1 MPGKRLSMRKIKEIL
16 RLRFEVGLSQHQ
28 IAHSCGMGRTTVREY
43 LQRAKRAGVSWPLPE
58 AMTEENLEALLFA
71 PPPATPGVTRPLP
84 DWQQVHEE
92 LKGRGVTLF
101 VLWEEYKAVHPEGL
115 QYSRFCDLYRAWKG
129 KLPVW
134 MRQEHRAG
142 EKLFIDYAGMT
153 MPVHDSKSGK
163 VRTAQIFVATMGAS
177 YYTYA
182 EATWTQT
189 LPDFISSHVRAFAYF
204 GGVSELLVPDNLL
217 SAVSHSCRYEP
228 DANPTYTR
236 LAEHYGTAILPARP
250 VKPKDKSRVES
261 SVNGVEQRI
270 LAKLRHQ
277 RFFCLEDLNR
287 AIRALLDPYNDRP
300 FQQLEGSRR
309 SVFEKLEKPALK
321 PLPQHPFEY
330 EEWEQ
335 RRVNLDYHVRLRAD
349 EHNYSVPHRLVGQTI
364 DVRLTANTVECF
376 HKGQR
381 VASHLRS
388 NQKNGHTTLP
398 EHMPQAHRE
407 HAQWTPERII
417 HWVGKTGPCA
427 AQVAERILASRPHPQ
442 QGFQACRG
450 LIRLGEAYGSERLEA
465 ACERALAINAASYKT
480 VNDILKQ
487 NLDKLPLP
495 KPKTSTP
502 AIAHDN
508 VRGADYYQPKTQAG
522 DEPAGPTQKEPRSC

>member
-1 MPGKRLSMRKIKEIL
+1 MPRKRLSMRKIKEVL
-16 RLRFEVGLSQHQ
+16 RLRFEVGLSHHQ
-28 IAHSCGMGRTTVREY
+28 IARSCGMGRTTVREY
-43 LQRAKRAGVSWPLPE
+43 LQRAKRAGISWPLPE
-58 AMTEENLEALLFA
+58 AMTEAELEALLFA
-71 PPPATPGVTRPLP
+71 PPPTTPGVMRPLP

-101 VLWEEYKAVHPEGL
+101 VLWEEYKAAHPNGF

-153 MPVHDSKSGK
+153 MPVYDRKSGK
-163 VRTAQIFVATMGAS
+163 AHTAQIFVATMGAS

-189 LPDFISSHVRAFAYF
+189 LPDFIMSHVRAFAYF
-204 GGVSELLVPDNLL
+204 GGVSELLVPDNLR
-217 SAVSHSCRYEP
+217 SAVSYSCRYEP

-250 VKPKDKSRVES
+250 LKPKDKSRVES

-287 AIRALLDPYNDRP
+287 AIRALLVEYNDRP

-321 PLPQHPFEY
+321 PLPPYPFEY

-349 EHNYSVPHRLVGQTI
+349 EHNYSVPHRLVGETI
-364 DVRLTANTVECF
+364 DVRLTDKTVECF

-381 VASHLRS
+381 VAGHLRS
-388 NQKNGHTTLP
+388 HQKNGHTTVP

-417 HWVGKTGPCA
+417 HWVGKAGPCA
-427 AQVAERILASRPHPQ
+427 AQVAQRILELRPHPQ

-450 LIRLGEAYGSERLEA
+450 LIRLGETHGSERLEA

-495 KPKTSTP
+495 KTKTSTP

-508 VRGADYYQPKTQAG
+508 VRGADYYQPQNPAG
-522 DEPAGPTQKEPRSC
+522 GEPAGPTRKEPRSC